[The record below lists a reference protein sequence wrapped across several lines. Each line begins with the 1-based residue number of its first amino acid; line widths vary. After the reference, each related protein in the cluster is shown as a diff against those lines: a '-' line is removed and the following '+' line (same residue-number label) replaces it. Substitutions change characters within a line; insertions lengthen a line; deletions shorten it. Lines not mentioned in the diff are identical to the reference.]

1 MKGLKII
8 LWICAISCLLGF
20 IFGVLPWSVITTFYH
35 WTGIQPPTAEPT
47 TIFLVRLLLKTIGM
61 MGIFFVILAR
71 NPLSYGAM
79 LLLAAYGLICFGIFY
94 LVGGIRY
101 GIPIWYCSLKSISS
115 VVLGVLIL
123 LFRKKAIGS
132 STT

>member
-20 IFGVLPWSVITTFYH
+20 ACVVLPWPVITTFYH

-47 TIFLVRLLLKTIGM
+47 TVFLVRLFLATFGI
-61 MGIFFVILAR
+61 MGIFFVLLAL
-71 NPLSYGAM
+71 NPLNYGAM
-79 LLLAAYGLICFGIFY
+79 LLLVGYGLICFGIFS

-101 GIPIWYCSLKSISS
+101 GLPVWYFSQDSIFCT
-115 VVLGVLIL
+115 VVGVLL
-123 LFRKKAIGS
+123 LIFRKKAIGP
-132 STT
+132 STA

>member
-8 LWICAISCLLGF
+8 LWICALCCLLGF
-20 IFGVLPWSVITTFYH
+20 ICAALPWPVITTFYN
-35 WTGIQPPTAEPT
+35 WGGIQPPTAEPIT
-47 TIFLVRLLLKTIGM
+47 VFLLRLFLATFGM
-61 MGIFFVILAR
+61 AGIFFVILAR

-79 LLLAAYGLICFGIFY
+79 LLLAAFGVICFGIFY

-101 GIPIWYCSLKSISS
+101 GLPVCIYSQKSLFF

-123 LFRKKAIGS
+123 IFRKKAIGT